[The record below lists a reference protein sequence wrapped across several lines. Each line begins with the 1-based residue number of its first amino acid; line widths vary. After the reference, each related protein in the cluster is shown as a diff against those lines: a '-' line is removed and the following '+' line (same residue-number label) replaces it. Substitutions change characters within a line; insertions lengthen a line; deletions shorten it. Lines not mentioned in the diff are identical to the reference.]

1 MSEPFKSKSKNIGT
15 RPSDNADYEVGYA
28 KPPQSSRF
36 KPGRSGNPKGRPK
49 GARNKLPALNE
60 ERLKAIILEEAYREI
75 KVNEGN
81 RQVSVP
87 MAQAIVRSLAHNAV
101 KGNTRA
107 QRLFSE
113 MLASTE
119 TSHKRLHDEWLE
131 TTIEYKIDWERE
143 LARRKAHGIEAPDP
157 IPHPDDI
164 IINMRQGTVSING
177 PMTREEKQDRDD
189 LHAKKQEFE
198 GELAQLKADLD
209 DPSMQEYRNV
219 IEDDIV
225 HTRRIL
231 DMYAEYLPDL

>member
-1 MSEPFKSKSKNIGT
+1 M
-15 RPSDNADYEVGYA
+15 A
-28 KPPQSSRF
+28 K
-36 KPGRSGNPKGRPK
+36 
-49 GARNKLPALNE
+49 
-60 ERLKAIILEEAYREI
+60 
-75 KVNEGN
+75 
-81 RQVSVP
+81 
-87 MAQAIVRSLAHNAV
+87 AIVRSLAHNAV

-131 TTIEYKIDWERE
+131 KTIEYKVEWERE
-143 LARRKAHGIEAPDP
+143 LTRRRAHGVEAPDP

-189 LHAKKQEFE
+189 LHAKKQEFIE
-198 GELAQLKADLD
+198 ELAQLKADLN
-209 DPSMQEYRNV
+209 DPSMQEYKSV

-231 DMYAEYLPDL
+231 DMYEEYLPDL

>member
-1 MSEPFKSKSKNIGT
+1 MSEPFKSKSKSVGT
-15 RPSDNADYEVGYA
+15 RLPDNADYEVGYA
-28 KPPQSSRF
+28 KPPQSSQF
-36 KPGRSGNPKGRPK
+36 KPGMSGNPKGRPK

-131 TTIEYKIDWERE
+131 TAIEYKVDWERE
-143 LARRKAHGIEAPDP
+143 LARRKAHAIEAPDP

-164 IINMRQGTVSING
+164 IINMREGTVIING
-177 PMTREEKQDRDD
+177 PMTREEKQDLDEIS
-189 LHAKKQEFE
+189 AKIQEFK

>member
-1 MSEPFKSKSKNIGT
+1 
-15 RPSDNADYEVGYA
+15 V
-28 KPPQSSRF
+28 
-36 KPGRSGNPKGRPK
+36 
-49 GARNKLPALNE
+49 GARHKLPALNE

-75 KVNEGN
+75 KVNEGH

-119 TSHKRLHDEWLE
+119 TSHKRLHDEWLK
-131 TTIEYKIDWERE
+131 TAIEYKVDWDRE
-143 LARRKAHGIEAPDP
+143 LARRRAHGIEAPDP

-164 IINMRQGTVSING
+164 IIDMRQGTVSING

-189 LHAKKQEFE
+189 LLAKKQEFE
-198 GELAQLKADLD
+198 EQLAQLETELN
-209 DPSMQEYRNV
+209 DPNMQECKSV
-219 IEDDIV
+219 IQDDIAR
-225 HTRRIL
+225 TRRIL
-231 DMYAEYLPDL
+231 ELYKEYMPD

>member
-1 MSEPFKSKSKNIGT
+1 MSEPFNIRSKNIGT
-15 RPSDNADYEVGYA
+15 RLPDNADYEVGYA
-28 KPPQSSRF
+28 KPPQSTRF

-49 GARNKLPALNE
+49 GARSKLPVLNE
-60 ERLKAIILEEAYREI
+60 ERLKTIILEEAYREI
-75 KVNEGN
+75 KVNEGH

-131 TTIEYKIDWERE
+131 TAIEYKVDWGRE
-143 LARRKAHGIEAPDP
+143 LARRRAHGIEAPDP

-164 IINMRQGTVSING
+164 IINMREGTVIING
-177 PMTREEKQDRDD
+177 PMTPEEKQDRDD
-189 LHAKKQEFE
+189 LLAKIQEFE
-198 GELAQLKADLD
+198 EELAQLETELN
-209 DPSMQEYRNV
+209 DPAMQEYKSV
-219 IEDDIV
+219 FQDDIAR
-225 HTRRIL
+225 TRRIL
-231 DMYAEYLPDL
+231 ELYKEYMPD

>member
-1 MSEPFKSKSKNIGT
+1 MSGPFNNKSKSVGT
-15 RPSDNADYEVGYA
+15 RLPDNADYEVGYA

-36 KPGRSGNPKGRPK
+36 KPGRSGNPNGRPK

-60 ERLKAIILEEAYREI
+60 ERLKTIILEEAYREI
-75 KVNEGN
+75 KVNEGH

-87 MAQAIVRSLAHNAV
+87 MAKAIVRSLAHNAV

-113 MLASTE
+113 MLSSTE

-131 TTIEYKIDWERE
+131 KTIEYKIDWERE

-164 IINMRQGTVSING
+164 IIDMRQGTVSING
-177 PMTREEKQDRDD
+177 PMTREEKQGLDD
-189 LHAKKQEFE
+189 LQAKKQEFE
-198 GELAQLKADLD
+198 EELAQLETELN
-209 DPSMQEYRNV
+209 DPDMQEHKSV
-219 IEDDIV
+219 IQDDIAR
-225 HTRRIL
+225 TRRLL
-231 DMYAEYLPDL
+231 DLYKEYMPD

>member
-1 MSEPFKSKSKNIGT
+1 MSEPFKSKSENIGT
-15 RPSDNADYEVGYA
+15 RLLDNADYEVGYA

-36 KPGRSGNPKGRPK
+36 KPGKSGNPKGRPK

-81 RQVSVP
+81 RQVNVP

-131 TTIEYKIDWERE
+131 TAIEYKVDWERE
-143 LARRKAHGIEAPDP
+143 LARRKAHAIEAPDP

-164 IINMRQGTVSING
+164 CINMRQGTVSING

-189 LHAKKQEFE
+189 LHAKIQEFE
-198 GELAQLKADLD
+198 EELAQLKADLD

-219 IEDDIV
+219 IEDEIV

-231 DMYAEYLPDL
+231 DMYDEYFPDL

>member
-1 MSEPFKSKSKNIGT
+1 MSGPFNNKSKSVGT
-15 RPSDNADYEVGYA
+15 RLPDNADYEVGYA

-36 KPGRSGNPKGRPK
+36 KPGRSGNPNGRPK

-60 ERLKAIILEEAYREI
+60 ERLKTIILEEAYREI
-75 KVNEGN
+75 KVNEGH

-87 MAQAIVRSLAHNAV
+87 MAKAIVRSLAHNAV

-113 MLASTE
+113 MLSSTE

-131 TTIEYKIDWERE
+131 KTIEYKIDWERE

-164 IINMRQGTVSING
+164 IIDMRQGTVSING
-177 PMTREEKQDRDD
+177 PMTREEKQGLDD
-189 LHAKKQEFE
+189 LQAKKQEFE
-198 GELAQLKADLD
+198 EELAQLETELN
-209 DPSMQEYRNV
+209 DPDMQECRDV
-219 IEDDIV
+219 IEDDIAR
-225 HTRRIL
+225 TRRLL
-231 DMYAEYLPDL
+231 DLYKEYMPD

>member
-1 MSEPFKSKSKNIGT
+1 MSGPFNNRSKSVGT
-15 RPSDNADYEVGYA
+15 RLPDNADYEVGYA

-36 KPGRSGNPKGRPK
+36 KPGRSGNPRGRPK

-60 ERLKAIILEEAYREI
+60 ERLKTIILEEAYREI

-87 MAQAIVRSLAHNAV
+87 MAKAIVRSLAHNAV

-131 TTIEYKIDWERE
+131 KAIEYKVDWERE
-143 LARRKAHGIEAPDP
+143 LARRKAHAIEAPDP

-177 PMTREEKQDRDD
+177 PMTREEKQDREE
-189 LHAKKQEFE
+189 LCARKQEFE
-198 GELAQLKADLD
+198 AELAQLKTDLE
-209 DPSMQEYRNV
+209 DPERQEYRSV
-219 IEDDIV
+219 IEDHIV
-225 HTRRIL
+225 HTQRIL
-231 DMYAEYLPDL
+231 DMYDEYLPNL

>member
-1 MSEPFKSKSKNIGT
+1 MSEPFNNKSKSVGT
-15 RPSDNADYEVGYA
+15 RLPDNADYEVGYA

-60 ERLKAIILEEAYREI
+60 ERLKTIILEEAYREI
-75 KVNEGN
+75 KVNEGH

-87 MAQAIVRSLAHNAV
+87 MAKAIVRSLAHNAV

-131 TTIEYKIDWERE
+131 KTIEYKIDWERE

-164 IINMRQGTVSING
+164 IIDMRQGTVSING
-177 PMTREEKQDRDD
+177 PMTREEKQGLDD

-198 GELAQLKADLD
+198 EELAQLETELN
-209 DPSMQEYRNV
+209 DPDMQEHKSV
-219 IEDDIV
+219 IQDDIAR
-225 HTRRIL
+225 TRRLL
-231 DMYAEYLPDL
+231 DLYKEYMPD

>member
-1 MSEPFKSKSKNIGT
+1 MSKLFNDKSKSVGT
-15 RPSDNADYEVGYA
+15 PLPDNSDYEVGYA

-60 ERLKAIILEEAYREI
+60 ERLKTIILEEAYREI
-75 KVNEGN
+75 KVNEGH

-87 MAQAIVRSLAHNAV
+87 MAKAIVRSLAHNAV

-131 TTIEYKIDWERE
+131 KTIEYKIDWDRE

-164 IINMRQGTVSING
+164 IIDMRQGTVSING
-177 PMTREEKQDRDD
+177 PMTREEKQGLDD
-189 LHAKKQEFE
+189 LQAKKQEFE
-198 GELAQLKADLD
+198 EELAQLETELN
-209 DPSMQEYRNV
+209 DPDMQECRDV
-219 IEDDIV
+219 IEDDIAR
-225 HTRRIL
+225 TRRLL
-231 DMYAEYLPDL
+231 DLYKEYMPD